1 MFLIMTLH
9 IVCLNNINKT
19 NDKTYMFILEIN
31 YTLACNGFITED
43 QCREACSCDMKN
55 TVICNSVTGDCL
67 CKTGW
72 KGQNCSEDVNECQE
86 NLRRCDTNLYQVCVN
101 CLGSSH
107 CECLYG
113 GHNLTL
119 CKRK

>member
-1 MFLIMTLH
+1 MTIH

-31 YTLACNGFITED
+31 YTLVCNGFITED
-43 QCREACSCDMKN
+43 QCREACSCDMNN
-55 TVICNSVTGDCL
+55 TVIFNSVTGDCL

-86 NLRRCDTNLYQVCVN
+86 NLRRCDTNLYQV
-101 CLGSSH
+101 
-107 CECLYG
+107 
-113 GHNLTL
+113 
-119 CKRK
+119 

>member
-1 MFLIMTLH
+1 MTIH

-19 NDKTYMFILEIN
+19 NDKTCMFIFEIN

-43 QCREACSCDMKN
+43 QCREACSCDMNN

-72 KGQNCSEDVNECQE
+72 KGQNCSEDVDECQE
-86 NLRRCDTNLYQVCVN
+86 NLRRCDINLYQVCVN
-101 CLGSSH
+101 SLGSSH
-107 CECLYG
+107 CECLYEG
-113 GHNLTL
+113 QNLTL